1 MSAVPMPPP
10 PPRPATQG
18 KGRGFLRA
26 MLKLLVF
33 FAGGALVGAG
43 AAYSGLTLLPDVGL
57 VGLAVFFIAMWPNLV
72 LHAELAMLE
81 GDADAARTSVEAA
94 RGTLERV
101 HDATGVLLLEEYFL
115 ALEGQMP
122 NPAVAAAGDPTT
134 A

>member
-1 MSAVPMPPP
+1 
-10 PPRPATQG
+10 
-18 KGRGFLRA
+18 
-26 MLKLLVF
+26 MLELIDILGNRTKLSKDARVACGYAS
-33 FAGGALVGAG
+33 FAQCWLLSGGALVGAG

-81 GDADAARTSVEAA
+81 GDADAARASVEAA

-122 NPAVAAAGDPTT
+122 NPAVAAAGDPAT